1 MKGGSA
7 AALAPAPASTARP
20 RRTGVAGRVRRAF
33 DRKFG
38 PEFLA
43 SVPAAPGVYRFY
55 DDTGTLL
62 YVGKARDL
70 RRRLA
75 QYRTTRRVRVAA
87 KRRALV
93 TSAASLVWEVCASE
107 RDAALR
113 ELRLIQALRPRDNV
127 DGAFPFLYPYVGILA
142 AERETYFCLTTSPR
156 RFEEFTLHGAF
167 RSRAVTREA
176 FFALRRL
183 LGLVGHPIPRHRSQ
197 RLVAAP
203 HSHVFG
209 VRRLPEG
216 WPDLWGR
223 ALRGASRE
231 AIERLALR
239 LLEHAGARARRGEV
253 QDDLRSI
260 ARFFDHEACAL
271 AAAIAATAYDAYP
284 VSQRHR
290 DRIFLRYRRGG

>member
-1 MKGGSA
+1 MIRR
-7 AALAPAPASTARP
+7 STA
-20 RRTGVAGRVRRAF
+20 GSGRKAF
-33 DRKFG
+33 DRTFG
-38 PEFLA
+38 RDFLA
-43 SVPAAPGVYRFY
+43 GVPGAPGVYRFY
-55 DDTGTLL
+55 DDAGTLL

-93 TSAASLVWEVCASE
+93 RAAASLVWEVCASE

-113 ELRLIQALRPRDNV
+113 ELRLIQALRPRENV

-142 AERETYFCLTTSPR
+142 VERETYFCLTTSPR
-156 RFEEFTLHGAF
+156 RFEGFTLHGAF

-183 LGLVGHPIPRHRSQ
+183 LGLVGHPIPRHRAQ
-197 RLVAAP
+197 RLVSAP

-209 VRRLPEG
+209 VRRLPAE
-216 WPDLWGR
+216 WPELWSR

-231 AIERLALR
+231 AVERLALR

-260 ARFFDHEACAL
+260 ARFLDDEARAL
-271 AAAIAATAYDAYP
+271 AAAIAATAYETYP
-284 VSQRHR
+284 VPQRQR
-290 DRIFLRYRRGG
+290 DRIFLRYRGGG